1 MTYLLE
7 CKDLTHHYND
17 PLHHQAGVFDVSF
30 TLNKGHRLGLVGESG
45 SGKSTIAKILS
56 RLLDVQEGRI
66 QFLGKSLTSYTDLEF
81 YKKVQYISQQDL
93 TSKFR
98 RGLPEF

>member
-30 TLNKGHRLGLVGESG
+30 TLEKGHRLGLVGESG

-56 RLLDVQEGRI
+56 RLLNVQEGSI
-66 QFLGKSLTSYTDLEF
+66 QFLGQSLTTYTDLEF
-81 YKKVQYISQQDL
+81 YKKVQSLSPQPQEAFHPKR
-93 TSKFR
+93 T
-98 RGLPEF
+98 

>member
-17 PLHHQAGVFDVSF
+17 LLHHQAGVFDVSF
-30 TLNKGHRLGLVGESG
+30 TLEKGHRLGLVGESG

-56 RLLDVQEGRI
+56 
-66 QFLGKSLTSYTDLEF
+66 
-81 YKKVQYISQQDL
+81 
-93 TSKFR
+93 
-98 RGLPEF
+98 

>member
-30 TLNKGHRLGLVGESG
+30 TLEKGHRLGLVGESG

-56 RLLDVQEGRI
+56 RLLNMQKGSI
-66 QFLGKSLTSYTDLEF
+66 QFLGQSLTTYTDF
-81 YKKVQYISQQDL
+81 VPRQ
-93 TSKFR
+93 
-98 RGLPEF
+98 